1 MKFDKWTESR
11 FLFFIV
17 VVFCEVTAN
26 AGLVNTEPLLVGEY
40 RVRFLWAS
48 GHCRFINPSMH
59 NLVSCVFLLKAT
71 ALLNVHCWC
80 INIEFTASSTI
91 LKIRSLCN
99 TSFLHKAHHSL
110 LVLRSTRKHLIAILG
125 GQFIEKNHQQKAQK
139 CRRHSTKRTEERTLV
154 FSMRAETRRQSS
166 FLLDISQKC
175 MYQVAHFFT
184 LCACGWMAPRA
195 LWVLIL
201 GLQIKLSK
209 EVN

>member
-1 MKFDKWTESR
+1 MKFDKWTERR
-11 FLFFIV
+11 FLFFII

-110 LVLRSTRKHLIAILG
+110 LALRNMTAFQHCQHYTWGHFK
-125 GQFIEKNHQQKAQK
+125 QQTHQQKAQK
-139 CRRHSTKRTEERTLV
+139 RRKHGSR
-154 FSMRAETRRQSS
+154 
-166 FLLDISQKC
+166 
-175 MYQVAHFFT
+175 
-184 LCACGWMAPRA
+184 
-195 LWVLIL
+195 
-201 GLQIKLSK
+201 
-209 EVN
+209 